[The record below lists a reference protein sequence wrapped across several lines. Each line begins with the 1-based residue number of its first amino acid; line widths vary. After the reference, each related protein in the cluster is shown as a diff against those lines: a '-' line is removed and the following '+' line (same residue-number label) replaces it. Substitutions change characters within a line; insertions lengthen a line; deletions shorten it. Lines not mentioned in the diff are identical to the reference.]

1 MIGSPTKPE
10 DHSQHG
16 AYSWR
21 DYFKF
26 NTDHKV
32 IGVQYVGTTFIFFL
46 IGGLFAEVFRAE
58 LAHTGMNVDDARGL
72 QRPHVAARDADGLH
86 LPGADLRGHRQLR
99 DPADAG
105 RAGHGLP
112 APQRPQLLDA
122 AARRHHVPG
131 RLLLRQLQQRLD
143 GLPDAVGAV
152 AVRPDDV
159 LARHPARRRLVDRHG
174 RQLPGHHRDDA
185 RARA

>member
-58 LAHTGMNVDDARGL
+58 LAHTGMNVTTHEGFNGL
-72 QRPHVAARDADGLH
+72 MSQHATLMIFTFLVPIFAGIGNFVIPLMLGAPDMAFPRLNALSFWMLPIAGVTFLAA
-86 LPGADLRGHRQLR
+86 
-99 DPADAG
+99 
-105 RAGHGLP
+105 
-112 APQRPQLLDA
+112 
-122 AARRHHVPG
+122 V
-131 RLLLRQLQQRLD
+131 LLRQLRLRLD

-159 LARHPARRRLVDRHG
+159 LARASSSPAPRRSRRPSTSWPPSRPCARR
-174 RQLPGHHRDDA
+174 A
-185 RARA
+185 